1 MSKTACWGFNN
12 TFDCTWCWFGYG
24 SRWDMVMGN
33 YHKGWWLGKDALKLL
48 LYYDYPIQYNDDDF
62 GKWKSVNWE
71 LPLFDEEELKEVSG
85 GFMRDNLEYKEI
97 IDTEFLGLR
106 NSYTLKY
113 PTIGAIKK
121 INKQHWNVI
130 DRIHM
135 MDRNAHIQSNRTST
149 PFGSMSKDEWESCM
163 ATDEDMEEL
172 YKELQQ

>member
-24 SRWDMVMGN
+24 SRWDMVTGN

-48 LYYDYPIQYNDDDF
+48 LYYDYPIRYNDDDF

-71 LPLFDEEELKEVSG
+71 LPIFDEEELKEISG
-85 GFMRDNLEYKEI
+85 GFLRENPGYKEI
-97 IDTEFLGLR
+97 IDTEFLGMR
-106 NSYTLKY
+106 NIYTLKY
-113 PTIGAIKK
+113 PSMEGIKK
-121 INKQHWNVI
+121 INKQHWDVI

-135 MDRNAHIQSNRTST
+135 MDSNAYIQSNKTST
-149 PFGSMSKDEWESCM
+149 PFGSMLKDEWESCR

-172 YKELQQ
+172 FKEL